1 LEAFQKQL
9 EPSPVQARLLCQQI
23 AADFSKTFDQETLQ
37 SLAFETPSSL
47 FPRSAYFQ
55 QIAADVKQ
63 HAAAIQQ
70 AKAAIETF
78 QTSDMAQL
86 LSFRT
91 NVETVFETLTD
102 ESQVLARFEG
112 FPSRKLETIRMAA
125 SLHSRLAGMRR
136 DLEQWK
142 VTGGAYEELERAIKY
157 FDKVGSQGGKRL

>member
-1 LEAFQKQL
+1 M
-9 EPSPVQARLLCQQI
+9 QARLLCQQI
-23 AADFSKTFDQETLQ
+23 AADVSKTFDQETLQ
-37 SLAFETPSSL
+37 SFAFETHCSSL

-125 SLHSRLAGMRR
+125 SLHLRLAGMRR